1 MAGPTQR
8 KLLSLDTNLVFDLA
22 REKDFAHE
30 FLEAFSARG
39 YGLVLP
45 PAAVYELHV
54 IHTSSEVAQEREWA
68 RAALANLQR
77 WRIRPFDLD
86 GPSEAIAE
94 QFARC
99 LLHRRLIPDDE
110 FDDGLILAQ
119 TSLAQVPLLVTSD
132 KHLLDVDEA
141 ALLLA
146 FNDADLFP
154 VRPVHPKRLVRA
166 LRG

>member
-1 MAGPTQR
+1 MAGPAQR
-8 KLLSLDTNLVFDLA
+8 KLLSLDANLVFDLA

-30 FLEAFSARG
+30 FLETFLARG

-45 PAAVYELHV
+45 PAAVYE
-54 IHTSSEVAQEREWA
+54 IHIIHSSGELAQEREWA
-68 RAALANLQR
+68 GVALANLQR

-94 QFARC
+94 QFAMR

-119 TSLAQVPLLVTSD
+119 TSLAGVPLLVTSD
-132 KHLLDVDEA
+132 KHLLDIDEDE
-141 ALLLA
+141 LLLA

>member
-1 MAGPTQR
+1 MAWPTQR
-8 KLLSLDTNLVFDLA
+8 KLLSLDANLVFDLA
-22 REKDFAHE
+22 REKDFAYE
-30 FLEAFSARG
+30 FLETFSARG

-54 IHTSSEVAQEREWA
+54 IHSSSGRAEERDWA
-68 RAALANLQR
+68 KAGLANLQR
-77 WRIRPFDLD
+77 WRIKPFDLD

-94 QFARC
+94 QFARR

-119 TSLAQVPLLVTSD
+119 TSLAQIPLLVTSD
-132 KHLLDVDEA
+132 KHLLDIDDDE
-141 ALLLA
+141 LLLA
-146 FNDADLFP
+146 FSDADLFP